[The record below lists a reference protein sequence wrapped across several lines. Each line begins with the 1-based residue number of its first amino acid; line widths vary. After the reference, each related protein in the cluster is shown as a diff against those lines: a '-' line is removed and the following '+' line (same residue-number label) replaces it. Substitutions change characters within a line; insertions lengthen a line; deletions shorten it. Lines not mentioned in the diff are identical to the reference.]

1 MAASAN
7 PCEPFTIDLEV
18 DPPSGDTQLDFTLEK
33 ICNNNGTVGWKLH
46 FELDEKGSDGKLD
59 PVVKLDIDVNDEDSN
74 KAAATA
80 KNGLDD
86 DQRQQADITAQTANS
101 VRTGDANDDDVKQQ
115 GAQVIPARNPG
126 SPS

>member
-1 MAASAN
+1 MAASPK
-7 PCEPFTIDLEV
+7 PCQPFTIDLGV
-18 DPPSGDTQLDFTLEK
+18 NPPSGDTQLDFTLEK
-33 ICNNNGTVGWKLH
+33 SCNDDGTVGWKLH
-46 FELDEKGSDGKLD
+46 FELDEKASDGTMK
-59 PVVKLDIDVNDEDSN
+59 PVVKLDIDVNDQDQY

-101 VRTGDANDDDVKQQ
+101 VRTGDASQDDVKQQ
-115 GAQVIPARNPG
+115 GAQVIAARNPG